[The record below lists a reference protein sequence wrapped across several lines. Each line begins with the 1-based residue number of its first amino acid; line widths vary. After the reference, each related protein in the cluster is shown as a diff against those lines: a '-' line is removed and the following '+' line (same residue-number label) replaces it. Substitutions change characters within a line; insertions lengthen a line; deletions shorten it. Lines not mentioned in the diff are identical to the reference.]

1 MCQCLEIRNM
11 STKCFLFKS
20 TYLLKKDSAEYFA
33 VEFEIPSCLV
43 NTRLMVN
50 GSILDRFEFAFFAH
64 LFSLPITRAT
74 NESQFSLPIRVE

>member
-11 STKCFLFKS
+11 STTCFLFKS
-20 TYLLKKDSAEYFA
+20 TYLLKKDFA